1 MITLHYFLEFN
12 FIISNENLK
21 LYNPLRIFSINQIKA
36 IISKMQ

>member
-12 FIISNENLK
+12 FITSNENFK
-21 LYNPLRIFSINQIKA
+21 LYNPLRIFSINQIKG